1 MEHLI
6 FNCTINLQFFLPSM
20 YIFFNING
28 ILMELRIL
36 EMYITINFIEN
47 SEEDN
52 FMVRFYAFLYF

>member
-6 FNCTINLQFFLPSM
+6 FNCTVNFFLPSM
-20 YIFFNING
+20 YIFCNING

-52 FMVRFYAFLYF
+52 FMVRFYAFLCF

>member
-1 MEHLI
+1 
-6 FNCTINLQFFLPSM
+6 M

-52 FMVRFYAFLYF
+52 FMVRFYAFLCF

>member
-1 MEHLI
+1 
-6 FNCTINLQFFLPSM
+6 M

-47 SEEDN
+47 SKEDN
-52 FMVRFYAFLYF
+52 FIVRFYAFLCF